1 MDAVTGR
8 TRENTAAHATTTC
21 ALTGGRYAAARH
33 ASEAMSEAAHT
44 VGGMRILHTSDWH
57 IGRTFHGH
65 STLDALR
72 SVLRELTRQVGEHGV
87 DVVIVAGDV
96 FDSAVPAASC
106 YTLLS
111 ETLRGLAD
119 TGAHVI
125 VTSGNHDSA
134 ARLGFQSGL
143 LRDGIHVVTDPLS
156 IGTPITIDDATG
168 PVHFYGIPYLEPAL
182 VRHMWPGA
190 ELRTQA
196 QALAHAMSLIDAD
209 LDKRGGRSVAIS
221 HCFAGDVVPTPGV
234 ERDIQQ
240 GGLDVVPLSV
250 FDRPDY
256 TALGHI
262 HGRQQLAPAVRYA
275 GAPLHYSFGEAGKPR
290 GSWIVDLDADGFAQA
305 EWLDLPVPRRLV
317 PLEGT
322 LDELLTDARFAAD
335 EDAWVSV
342 RYTDVAPQR
351 DPMRRLQ
358 QRFPFCATVAHA
370 PSVVSE
376 PDGLTYAARVRTAK
390 GDDHDLVDAFLAHV
404 RNGIGATE
412 RESEIIREVLTE
424 HAAAVPGPADGV
436 VEKAETV
443 A

>member
-1 MDAVTGR
+1 
-8 TRENTAAHATTTC
+8 
-21 ALTGGRYAAARH
+21 
-33 ASEAMSEAAHT
+33 
-44 VGGMRILHTSDWH
+44 MRILHTSDWH

-65 STLDALR
+65 ATLDALR
-72 SVLRELTRQVGEHGV
+72 GVLDAMTAQVRERDV

-96 FDSAVPAASC
+96 FDSAVPAAAC

-111 ETLRGLAD
+111 DALRGLAD
-119 TGAHVI
+119 AGAHVV

-134 ARLGFQSGL
+134 ARLGFQSAL

-156 IGTPITIDDATG
+156 VGTPITIDDEHG

-182 VRHMWPGA
+182 VRHLWDGV

-196 QALAHAMSLIDAD
+196 QALAHAMALIEAD
-209 LDKRGGRSVAIS
+209 LDERGGRSVAIA

-240 GGLDVVPLSV
+240 GGLDIVPLSTL
-250 FDRPDY
+250 DRPDY
-256 TALGHI
+256 MALGHI
-262 HGRQQLAPAVRYA
+262 HGHQRLSETVRYA

-290 GSWIVDLDADGFAQA
+290 GSWIVELDAEGFAST

-317 PLEGT
+317 NLEGT
-322 LDELLTDARFAAD
+322 LDELLTDPRFAAD
-335 EDAWVSV
+335 EDAWVSA
-342 RYTDVAPQR
+342 RYTDAAPQR

-370 PSVVSE
+370 PGVVSV

-390 GDDHDLVDAFLAHV
+390 DDHDLVDAFLAHV
-404 RNGIGATE
+404 RNGVGASP
-412 RESEIIREVLTE
+412 REGEIIREVIAD
-424 HAAAVPGPADGV
+424 HAAAVPAGV
-436 VEKAETV
+436 EGAVEKAE
-443 A
+443 APA